1 MRLLFIRFSSIGDI
15 VLTTPVIRC
24 AKQQIPGVEI
34 HFLTKLSMKEVT
46 EANPYIDH
54 FHYLDKDINEIIPSL
69 KQQMFDAVIDLH
81 HNQRTWRIKRALGV
95 KSFSYK
101 KLSIQKIIL
110 TTFGIDLL
118 KKQHVTKRYL
128 ETLQS
133 FGVVDDGKGLDY
145 FIPNHTISVLNDL
158 PEIFKSGY
166 VGLVIGA
173 SYFNKKMPLE
183 KLTDLIESIQSPIVL
198 IGGPDDQKVAKA
210 LQAAFANRVFNA
222 CGEYSINESAM
233 FVKHAQFIVAH
244 DTGFLHVA
252 CAFNKPTVTIW
263 GATTP
268 ALQFSALYPASST
281 VPRFDAIVP
290 NLKCQPCAKQGA
302 NHCPKKH
309 FNCMQL
315 QNTNLIAAKVNANSI
330 NSIRA

>member
-1 MRLLFIRFSSIGDI
+1 MRLLIIRFSSIGDI

-24 AKQQIPGVEI
+24 VKQQIPGVEI

-46 EANPYIDH
+46 EANAYIDH
-54 FHYLDKDINEIIPSL
+54 FHYLDQDINELIQAL
-69 KQQMFDAVIDLH
+69 KKQSFDAVIDLH

-110 TTFGIDLL
+110 TTLGIDLL
-118 KKQHVTKRYL
+118 KKEHITKRYMDTVKSL
-128 ETLQS
+128 C
-133 FGVVDDGKGLDY
+133 VVDDGKVLDY
-145 FIPNHTISVLNDL
+145 FIPLHTKSVIDDL
-158 PEIFKSGY
+158 PENFKSGY

-183 KLTDLIESIQSPIVL
+183 KLRALIVSIQLPIVL
-198 IGGPDDQKVAKA
+198 IGGSDDREMGVS
-210 LQAAFANRVFNA
+210 LQESFGDRVFNA
-222 CGEYSINESAM
+222 CGTYCINESAL
-233 FVKHAQFIVAH
+233 FVKHAQYIVSH
-244 DTGFLHVA
+244 DTGFLHIA

-268 ALQFSALYPASST
+268 ALQFSALYPTNSDS
-281 VPRFDAIVP
+281 PRFDAIVP
-290 NLKCQPCAKQGA
+290 NLKCQPCAKQGY
-302 NHCPKKH
+302 NHCPKGH

-315 QNTNLIAAKVNANSI
+315 QNIDLIAAKVNG
-330 NSIRA
+330 

>member
-24 AKQQIPGVEI
+24 TKQQIPGAEI

-54 FHYLDKDINEIIPSL
+54 FHYLDQDMNEIIPAL
-69 KQQMFDAVIDLH
+69 KKVSFDAVIDLH
-81 HNQRTWRIKRALGV
+81 HNQRTWRIKFALGV

-101 KLSIQKIIL
+101 KLSIQKMIL
-110 TTFGIDLL
+110 TTLGINLM
-118 KKQHVTKRYL
+118 KNEHVTKRYMD
-128 ETLQS
+128 TVKS
-133 FGVVDDGKGLDY
+133 FGVMDDGKGLDY
-145 FIPNHTISVLNDL
+145 FIPSHTKSAINDM
-158 PEIFKSGY
+158 PENFKSGY

-183 KLTDLIESIQSPIVL
+183 KLIKLIDAIKLPIVL
-198 IGGPDDQKVAKA
+198 LGGMDDQEVGVALKNT
-210 LQAAFANRVFNA
+210 FENRVFNA
-222 CGEYSINESAM
+222 CGKYSINESALL
-233 FVKHAQFIVAH
+233 VKHAQYIVSH
-244 DTGFLHVA
+244 DTGFLHIA

-268 ALQFSALYPASST
+268 KLQFSALYPTNSDS
-281 VPRFDAIVP
+281 PRFDAIVP
-290 NLKCQPCAKQGA
+290 NLKCQPCAKQGS
-302 NHCPKKH
+302 NHCPKGH

-315 QNTNLIAAKVNANSI
+315 QNTDLIAAKVNG
-330 NSIRA
+330 

>member
-1 MRLLFIRFSSIGDI
+1 MRLLIIRFSSIGDI

-24 AKQQIPGVEI
+24 VKQQIPGVEI

-46 EANPYIDH
+46 EANPNIDH
-54 FHYLDKDINEIIPSL
+54 FHYLDQDINALIPAL
-69 KQQMFDAVIDLH
+69 EKQSFDAVIDLH

-118 KKQHVTKRYL
+118 KNEHVTKRYMDTVKSL
-128 ETLQS
+128 
-133 FGVVDDGKGLDY
+133 GVVDDGKGLDY
-145 FIPNHTISVLNDL
+145 FIPTATKSVINDL
-158 PEIFKSGY
+158 PENFKLGY

-183 KLTDLIESIQSPIVL
+183 KLKALIASIKLPVVL
-198 IGGPDDQKVAKA
+198 IGGPDDKEVGVA
-210 LQAAFANRVFNA
+210 LQHTFGDRVFNA
-222 CGEYSINESAM
+222 CGNYNINESAI
-233 FVKHAQFIVAH
+233 FVKQANYIVSH
-244 DTGFLHVA
+244 DTGFLHIA

-268 ALQFSALYPASST
+268 ALQFSALYPTNSDS
-281 VPRFDAIVP
+281 PRFDAIVP
-290 NLKCQPCAKQGA
+290 DLNCQPCAKQGS
-302 NHCPKKH
+302 NHCPKGH

-315 QNTNLIAAKVNANSI
+315 QNTDLIAAKVNAL
-330 NSIRA
+330 

>member
-46 EANPYIDH
+46 EANPNIDH
-54 FHYLDKDINEIIPSL
+54 FHYLDQDINAIISAL
-69 KQQMFDAVIDLH
+69 KKQSFDAVIDLH

-95 KSFSYK
+95 KAFSYK

-110 TTFGIDLL
+110 TTLGIDLL
-118 KKQHVTKRYL
+118 KKEHITKRYMDTVKSL
-128 ETLQS
+128 
-133 FGVVDDGKGLDY
+133 GVVDDGKGLDY
-145 FIPNHTISVLNDL
+145 FIPSHTKPVIDDL
-158 PEIFKSGY
+158 PENFKSGY

-183 KLTDLIESIQSPIVL
+183 KLKALIASIQLPIVL
-198 IGGPDDQKVAKA
+198 IGGPDDKEVGVA
-210 LQAAFANRVFNA
+210 LQQSFGDHVFNA
-222 CGEYSINESAM
+222 CGNYRINESAL
-233 FVKHAQFIVAH
+233 FVKHAQSIVSH
-244 DTGFLHVA
+244 DTGFLHIA

-268 ALQFSALYPASST
+268 ALQFSALYPSISDS
-281 VPRFDAIVP
+281 PRFDAIVP
-290 NLKCQPCAKQGA
+290 NLKCQPCTKQGS
-302 NHCPKKH
+302 NDCPKGH

-315 QNTNLIAAKVNANSI
+315 QNTDLIAAKVNG
-330 NSIRA
+330 

>member
-54 FHYLDKDINEIIPSL
+54 FHYLDQDINEIIPTL
-69 KQQMFDAVIDLH
+69 KKCSFDAVIDLH

-101 KLSIQKIIL
+101 KLSLQKIIL
-110 TTFGIDLL
+110 TTLGIDLL
-118 KKQHVTKRYL
+118 KKEHITKRYMDTVKSL
-128 ETLQS
+128 
-133 FGVVDDGKGLDY
+133 GVVDDGKGLDY
-145 FIPNHTISVLNDL
+145 FIPPHTKSVIDDL
-158 PEIFKSGY
+158 PENFKLGY

-183 KLTDLIESIQSPIVL
+183 KLKALIASIHLPIVL
-198 IGGPDDQKVAKA
+198 IGGPDDREVGVA
-210 LQAAFANRVFNA
+210 LQQNFGNRVFNA
-222 CGEYSINESAM
+222 CGTYRINESAL
-233 FVKHAQFIVAH
+233 FVKHAQSIVSH
-244 DTGFLHVA
+244 DTGFLHIA

-263 GATTP
+263 GATSP
-268 ALQFSALYPASST
+268 ALQFSALYPTNSDT
-281 VPRFDAIVP
+281 PRFDAIVP
-290 NLKCQPCAKQGA
+290 NLKCQPCAKQGSS
-302 NHCPKKH
+302 HCPKGH

-315 QNTNLIAAKVNANSI
+315 QNTDLIAAKVNG
-330 NSIRA
+330 

>member
-24 AKQQIPGVEI
+24 VKQQIPGVEI

-54 FHYLDKDINEIIPSL
+54 FHYLDQEINEIIPVL
-69 KQQMFDAVIDLH
+69 KKQSFDAVIDLH

-95 KSFSYK
+95 KAFSYK

-118 KKQHVTKRYL
+118 KNEHVTKRYL
-128 ETLQS
+128 DTVKLL
-133 FGVVDDGKGLDY
+133 GVVDDGKGLDY
-145 FIPNHTISVLNDL
+145 FIPSATKSVVNDL
-158 PEIFKSGY
+158 PENFKPAY

-183 KLTDLIESIQSPIVL
+183 KLSALIASIKLPIVL
-198 IGGPDDQKVAKA
+198 IGGPDDREVGVA
-210 LQAAFANRVFNA
+210 LQQSFGNRVFNA
-222 CGEYSINESAM
+222 CGNYNINESAI
-233 FVKHAQFIVAH
+233 FVKQANYIVSH
-244 DTGFLHVA
+244 DTGFLHIA

-268 ALQFSALYPASST
+268 ALQFSALYPANSES
-281 VPRFDAIVP
+281 PRFDAIVP
-290 NLKCQPCAKQGA
+290 NLNCQPCAKQGS
-302 NHCPKKH
+302 NHCPKGH
-309 FNCMQL
+309 FNCMRQQDL
-315 QNTNLIAAKVNANSI
+315 KQIISAI
-330 NSIRA
+330 NQ

>member
-46 EANPYIDH
+46 EANPFIDH
-54 FHYLDKDINEIIPSL
+54 FHYMDQDINAIIPAL
-69 KQQMFDAVIDLH
+69 KKQSFDAVIDLH

-95 KSFSYK
+95 KAFSYK

-110 TTFGIDLL
+110 TTLGIDLL
-118 KKQHVTKRYL
+118 KKEHITKRYMDTIKSL
-128 ETLQS
+128 
-133 FGVVDDGKGLDY
+133 GVVDDGKGLDY
-145 FIPNHTISVLNDL
+145 FIPSDIKSVIDDL
-158 PEIFKSGY
+158 PENFKSGY

-183 KLTDLIESIQSPIVL
+183 KLKALIASIQLPIVL
-198 IGGPDDQKVAKA
+198 IGGPDDKEVGVA
-210 LQAAFANRVFNA
+210 LQQSFEGRVFNA
-222 CGEYSINESAM
+222 CGTYRINESAL
-233 FVKHAQFIVAH
+233 FVKHAQSIVSH
-244 DTGFLHVA
+244 DTGFLHIA

-268 ALQFSALYPASST
+268 ALQFSALYPSNSDS
-281 VPRFDAIVP
+281 PRFDAIVP
-290 NLKCQPCAKQGA
+290 NLKCQPCTKQGS
-302 NHCPKKH
+302 NDCPKGH

-315 QNTNLIAAKVNANSI
+315 QNTDLITAKVNAI
-330 NSIRA
+330 Q

>member
-15 VLTTPVIRC
+15 VLTTPVLRC

-34 HFLTKLSMKEVT
+34 HFLTKRSMKEVT

-54 FHYLDKDINEIIPSL
+54 FHYMDKDINEIIPSL
-69 KQQMFDAVIDLH
+69 KQISFDAIIDLH
-81 HNQRTWRIKRALGV
+81 HNQRTWRIKRALCV
-95 KSFSYK
+95 RAFSYK
-101 KLSIQKIIL
+101 KLSVQKIIL

-118 KKQHVTKRYL
+118 KNEHVTKRYMN
-128 ETLQS
+128 TLKS

-145 FIPNHTISVLNDL
+145 FIPTHTRSVVDDL
-158 PEIFKSGY
+158 PENFKSGY

-173 SYFNKKMPLE
+173 SYFNKKMPHE
-183 KLTDLIESIQSPIVL
+183 KLLNLIGSIKYPIVL
-198 IGGPDDQKVAKA
+198 IGGPDDNEVAVA
-210 LQAAFANRVFNA
+210 LHVAFGDRVFNA
-222 CGEYSINESAM
+222 CGTYRINESAL
-233 FVKHAQFIVAH
+233 FVKHAQYIVSH
-244 DTGFLHVA
+244 DTGFLHIA

-268 ALQFSALYPASST
+268 ALQFSALYPANSNA
-281 VPRFDAIVP
+281 VRFDAIVP
-290 NLKCQPCAKQGA
+290 NLKCQPCAKQGS

-315 QNTNLIAAKVNANSI
+315 QNTDLIAAKVNG
-330 NSIRA
+330 

>member
-54 FHYLDKDINEIIPSL
+54 FHYLDQDINALIPTL
-69 KQQMFDAVIDLH
+69 KKQSFDAVIDLH

-95 KSFSYK
+95 KAFSYK

-110 TTFGIDLL
+110 TTLGIDLL
-118 KKQHVTKRYL
+118 KKEHITKRYMDTVTSL
-128 ETLQS
+128 
-133 FGVVDDGKGLDY
+133 GVMDDGKGLDY
-145 FIPNHTISVLNDL
+145 FIPTHTQSVINDL
-158 PEIFKSGY
+158 PENFKSGY

-173 SYFNKKMPLE
+173 SYFNKKLPFE
-183 KLTDLIESIQSPIVL
+183 KLSTLIASIHFPIVL
-198 IGGPDDQKVAKA
+198 IGGPDDKEVGVA
-210 LQAAFANRVFNA
+210 LQQNFGNRVFNA
-222 CGEYSINESAM
+222 CGTYRINESAL
-233 FVKHAQFIVAH
+233 FVKHAQYIVSH
-244 DTGFLHVA
+244 DTGFLHIA

-268 ALQFSALYPASST
+268 ALQFSALYPTNSDS
-281 VPRFDAIVP
+281 PRFDAIVP
-290 NLKCQPCAKQGA
+290 NLKCQPCAKQGS
-302 NHCPKKH
+302 NHCPKGH

-315 QNTNLIAAKVNANSI
+315 QNTDLIAAKVNAI
-330 NSIRA
+330 Q